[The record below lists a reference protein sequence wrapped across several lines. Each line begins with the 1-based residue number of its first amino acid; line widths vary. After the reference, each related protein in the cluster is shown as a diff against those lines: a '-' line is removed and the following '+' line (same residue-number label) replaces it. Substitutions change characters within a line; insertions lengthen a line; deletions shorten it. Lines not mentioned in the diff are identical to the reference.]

1 MRGTP
6 EMVPLPPFY
15 GMTPPGLNGQHP
27 AAEEVFS
34 TPAVEAAIEPTIE
47 AAVESGQP
55 DSGIEPL
62 AGFAEDLEPA
72 GDFTQDIAA
81 AEAFASDF
89 DAVSDFAQN
98 LEQLEPAAEF
108 VALPIDLPAEEPVAE
123 FAPQSNQMP
132 TEEPAS
138 ELAWDTTDGEGVVEP
153 AFEEDVHAT
162 EEMLADSARSAQ
174 EFPMDAFIIPEHTS
188 RLPTGVADEEGAEAD
203 EDGATAEIAARFE
216 EISKLLREE
225 DVNELLVRLARGDRL
240 DALLAGFLAGY
251 LSTHDA

>member
-15 GMTPPGLNGQHP
+15 GVTPPSLNGQHP
-27 AAEEVFS
+27 AAEEVS
-34 TPAVEAAIEPTIE
+34 SPP
-47 AAVESGQP
+47 
-55 DSGIEPL
+55 
-62 AGFAEDLEPA
+62 
-72 GDFTQDIAA
+72 A
-81 AEAFASDF
+81 AEAAPEPTVEAFAEHF
-89 DAVSDFAQN
+89 DPVADFAQN
-98 LEQLEPAAEF
+98 LDQLEPTPEFASSVESEALVSQDPEPAAQFAQDLQQFEPAAEF
-108 VALPIDLPAEEPVAE
+108 AALPINLPAEEPVAE
-123 FAPQSNQMP
+123 FASQP

-138 ELAWDTTDGEGVVEP
+138 ELPWETNEGEGVVEP

-162 EEMLADSARSAQ
+162 EEMLAESARSAQ
-174 EFPMDAFIIPEHTS
+174 EFPMDAFIIPEHAS
-188 RLPTGVADEEGAEAD
+188 RLPTGVVDEEAG

-216 EISKLLREE
+216 QISKLLREE

>member
-15 GMTPPGLNGQHP
+15 GVTPPSLNGQHP
-27 AAEEVFS
+27 AADEVLS
-34 TPAVEAAIEPTIE
+34 TPAVEAATEPAIE
-47 AAVESGQP
+47 AAVDSAQP
-55 DSGIEPL
+55 DSGIDPL
-62 AGFAEDLEPA
+62 GRFGQDLEPSSE
-72 GDFTQDIAA
+72 FPLEIPAA
-81 AEAFASDF
+81 AAFAEHF
-89 DAVSDFAQN
+89 DPVADFAQN
-98 LEQLEPAAEF
+98 LDQLEPTPEF
-108 VALPIDLPAEEPVAE
+108 ASSVESEALASQDSEAIAE
-123 FAPQSNQMP
+123 FASQP
-132 TEEPAS
+132 TEEPGS

-162 EEMLADSARSAQ
+162 EEMLAESARSAQ

-188 RLPTGVADEEGAEAD
+188 RLPTGVADEESAEAD